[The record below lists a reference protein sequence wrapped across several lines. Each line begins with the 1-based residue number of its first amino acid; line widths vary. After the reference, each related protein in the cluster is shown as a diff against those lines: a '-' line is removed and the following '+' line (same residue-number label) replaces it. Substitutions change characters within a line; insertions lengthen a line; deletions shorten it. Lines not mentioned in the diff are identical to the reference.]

1 VKKAATVHWY
11 KNTAL
16 SWPSFHPARRIN
28 LQKMLATIRQNWK
41 AHFIPL
47 GFTALAIVMFIL
59 TPFWARE
66 WYFTPF
72 SGFLIEPNNILS
84 QIGGENWPGKVQGLQ
99 WADRLLAINSQPVE
113 NSDQMYA
120 MLSENGW
127 QDFEATFYRRSD
139 DSTFTVTISPGQVNF
154 QDFLSLFIIPYLVG
168 LTSLGI
174 GLWAYRLRP
183 DFRPTRA
190 FVIFVSAVALL
201 TATFLDMNTTH
212 RVVLLWA
219 LSLPAA
225 GSALLYLALMFPQEL
240 PVIQRWPFLR
250 LIPFAIGL
258 ILAIFIARDILLPPD
273 PYAYIDSWRWGYIFI
288 ALGILSFLVSLAG
301 RVFGESSPFVRQQSR
316 VIIFGAALAFLP
328 ILVLYL
334 LPIGFLDS
342 VPEFRPE
349 LLFPPII
356 LLPLSVTYA
365 ILRYRLLDVDR
376 LLSRALTYV
385 LTTSAAL
392 LFYFLLLNLASFI
405 FRQTVQSDD
414 PFVIAA
420 YILILVIAFAP
431 LRNLI
436 QRGIDR
442 IFYRSQADYR
452 SSLTNISKNL
462 VVTPDIRHTI
472 NLLQTELDRAL
483 SPEKFVV
490 FLFEDDRQRY
500 IPFATQSTTAQVFD
514 PEDPLPRLLSQF
526 TQPLWLPPERPL
538 PPELRGQE
546 GLTKY
551 RVFVPLRYEGRLI
564 GFMALGQRR
573 SGEPYDSDDFEFLSA
588 VAAQSA
594 LALENARLFQN
605 LRHTLEETME
615 MKNLMDNIFASVA
628 TGIIT
633 TDVEQKITLFNT
645 AAERIF
651 GLPLKKAIGI
661 PLVKALPGLPLEN
674 IADNVLQNGETTQG
688 QELNPKLAS
697 RGEVF
702 LRVSASPLKDAH
714 QATKGTTI
722 VFEDLTENR
731 KLEQERAII
740 HQTFGRVVAPRVRD
754 RLLSNP
760 AGLDLGGARTLVTVL
775 FADLAGFT
783 TFSESHI
790 PEDVFAVLNTYLDTA
805 AQAILEEEGTLDKFM
820 GDAVMAMWNSPDP
833 QPDHALRACR
843 AALQLVERTRQ
854 LHERYSNLEYHRI
867 FRVGITTGYAMVG
880 NVGTSNLF
888 NYTVIGDTVNL
899 AQRLEVSAQPGQIFI
914 QKGTYDIVKS
924 QVEATPIEPLIVKGR
939 VHPVES
945 YLLKGLR

>member
-1 VKKAATVHWY
+1 
-11 KNTAL
+11 
-16 SWPSFHPARRIN
+16 
-28 LQKMLATIRQNWK
+28 MLAIILKNWK
-41 AHFIPL
+41 AHVIPL
-47 GFTALAIVMFIL
+47 GFVALAIGMFIL

-72 SGFLIEPNNILS
+72 NGFLIEPNNVLS
-84 QIGGENWPGKVQGLQ
+84 QIGGENWPGKKQGLQ
-99 WADRLLAINSQPVE
+99 WADRLLAINDQPVQ
-113 NSDQMYA
+113 NSRQMYH
-120 MLSENGW
+120 LLRQNGW
-127 QDFEATFYRRSD
+127 QAFEATFYRRSAE
-139 DSTFTVTISPGQVNF
+139 STFTVTIRPEQVRF
-154 QDFLSLFIIPYLVG
+154 RDLLSLFIIPYLVG
-168 LTSLGI
+168 LSSLGI

-190 FVIFVSAVALL
+190 FVIFVSSAALL

-212 RVVLLWA
+212 RVVLIWA

-225 GSALLYLALMFPQEL
+225 GAALMYLALMFPQEL
-240 PVIQRWPFLR
+240 PIIQRWPFLR
-250 LIPFAIGL
+250 LIPFLVGL

-392 LFYFLLLNLASFI
+392 LFYFLLLNLASLI
-405 FRQTVQSDD
+405 FQQTVQSDD

-420 YILILVIAFAP
+420 YLLILIIVFAP

-436 QRGIDR
+436 QRAIDR
-442 IFYRSQADYR
+442 VFYRSQADYR
-452 SSLTNISKNL
+452 RSLANISKNL
-462 VVTPDIRHTI
+462 VVTPNVHHTI

-490 FLFEDDRQRY
+490 FLFEDDRHRY
-500 IPFATQSTTAQVFD
+500 IPFAAKNTTTQSFAPD
-514 PEDPLPRLLSQF
+514 DPLPRLLSKLPQL
-526 TQPLWLPPERPL
+526 LWLPPERPL
-538 PPELRGQE
+538 PAELGGQA
-546 GLTKY
+546 GLAQY
-551 RVFVPLRYEGRLI
+551 RVFVPLQYEGRLT
-564 GFMALGQRR
+564 GFMALGQRQ
-573 SGEPYDSDDFEFLSA
+573 SGDPYNSDDFEFLTA
-588 VAAQSA
+588 VAAQST

-615 MKNLMDNIFASVA
+615 MKNLMDDIFASVA

-633 TDVEQKITLFNT
+633 TDIERKITLFNT
-645 AAERIF
+645 AAERIL
-651 GLPLKKAIGI
+651 GLPLKKAMGKTLEKVI
-661 PLVKALPGLPLEN
+661 PGFPIEN
-674 IADNVLQNGETTQG
+674 IAENVLQNGKICQG
-688 QELNPKLAS
+688 EELNPNLTG
-697 RGEVF
+697 RGQVC
-702 LRVSASPLKDAH
+702 LRVSASPLKDAR
-714 QATKGTTI
+714 QATKGATI
-722 VFEDLTENR
+722 VIEDLTENR
-731 KLEQERAII
+731 KLEKEREII

-760 AGLDLGGARTLVTVL
+760 AGLDLDGARTLVTVL

-783 TFSESHI
+783 TFSENNI
-790 PEDVFAVLNTYLDTA
+790 PEDVFTVLNTYLDTA
-805 AQAILEEEGTLDKFM
+805 AQAILEQEGTLDKFM
-820 GDAVMAMWNSPDP
+820 GDAVMAMWNSPDL
-833 QPDHALRACR
+833 QPDHAMRACR
-843 AALQLVERTRQ
+843 AALQLVERTSHLR
-854 LHERYSNLEYHRI
+854 ERYSNPDFHRT

-880 NVGTSNLF
+880 NVGTSSLF

-914 QKGTYDIVKS
+914 QKDTYDIVKD
-924 QVEATPIEPLIVKGR
+924 QVEAIAIEPLTVKGR
-939 VHPVES
+939 AHPVET
-945 YLLKGLR
+945 YLLKGLK

>member
-1 VKKAATVHWY
+1 M
-11 KNTAL
+11 
-16 SWPSFHPARRIN
+16 F
-28 LQKMLATIRQNWK
+28 ATIIKNWK
-41 AHFIPL
+41 AHIIPL
-47 GFTALAIVMFIL
+47 GFVALAIGMFIL

-66 WYFTPF
+66 WYYTPF
-72 SGFLIEPNNILS
+72 NGFLIEPNNVLS
-84 QIGGENWPGKVQGLQ
+84 QIGGENWPGKIQGLQ
-99 WADRLLAINSQPVE
+99 WADRLLEINGQPIE
-113 NSDQMYA
+113 NSSRMYA
-120 MLSENGW
+120 TLRQNGW

-139 DSTFTVTISPGQVNF
+139 DSTFTIIINPERVNF
-154 QDFLSLFIIPYLVG
+154 QDLLSLFIIPYLVG
-168 LTSLGI
+168 LSSLGI

-190 FVIFVSAVALL
+190 FVIFVSSAALL

-225 GSALLYLALMFPQEL
+225 GSALMYLALMFPQEL
-240 PVIQRWPFLR
+240 PIIQRWPFLR

-288 ALGILSFLVSLAG
+288 AVGILSFLVSLAG

-392 LFYFLLLNLASFI
+392 LFYFLLLNLASLI
-405 FRQTVQSDD
+405 FQQTVQSDD

-420 YILILVIAFAP
+420 YLLILIIVFAP
-431 LRNLI
+431 LRNII
-436 QRGIDR
+436 QRVIDR

-452 SSLTNISKNL
+452 RSLTNISKNL
-462 VVTPDIRHTI
+462 VITPDIHHTI

-500 IPFATQSTTAQVFD
+500 MPFAAQSTTTQIFAPD
-514 PEDPLPRLLSQF
+514 DPLPRLLSQSP
-526 TQPLWLPPERPL
+526 QLLWLPPERPM
-538 PPELRGQE
+538 PPELSGM
-546 GLTKY
+546 GPISY
-551 RVFVPLRYEGRLI
+551 RVFVPLRYEGRLT

-573 SGEPYDSDDFEFLSA
+573 SGDPYNSDDFEFLTA
-588 VAAQSA
+588 VAAQST

-615 MKNLMDNIFASVA
+615 MKNLMDDIFASVA

-633 TDVEQKITLFNT
+633 TDVERKITLFNV
-645 AAERIF
+645 AAERIL
-651 GLPLKKAIGI
+651 GLPLKKAIGK
-661 PLVKALPGLPLEN
+661 PLVKALPGLLLEN
-674 IADNVLQNGETTQG
+674 ITENVFQNGKTTQG
-688 QELNPKLAS
+688 QELNPNLAS

-714 QATKGTTI
+714 QATKGATI

-731 KLEQERAII
+731 KLEKERAII

-760 AGLDLGGARTLVTVL
+760 AGLDLDGARTLVTVL

-783 TFSESHI
+783 SFSENNI
-790 PEDVFAVLNTYLDTA
+790 PEDVFTVLNTYLDTA

-833 QPDHALRACR
+833 QPDHAMRACR
-843 AALQLVERTRQ
+843 AALQLVERTRK
-854 LHERYSNLEYHRI
+854 LHERYSNPEFQRI

-880 NVGTSNLF
+880 NVGTSSLF

-914 QKGTYDIVKS
+914 QKNTYDIVKD
-924 QVEATPIEPLIVKGR
+924 QVEVTQIEPLTVKGR
-939 VHPVES
+939 IHPVET
-945 YLLKGLR
+945 YLLKGLQ